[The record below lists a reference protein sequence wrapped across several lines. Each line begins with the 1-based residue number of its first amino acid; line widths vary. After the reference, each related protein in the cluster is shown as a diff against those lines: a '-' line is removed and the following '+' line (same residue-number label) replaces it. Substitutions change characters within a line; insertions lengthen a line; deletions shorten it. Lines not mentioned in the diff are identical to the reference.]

1 MKLRRYLAVL
11 PMMLFCF
18 TALAQTDI
26 PIDLTTAFSTT
37 DVTARNIVRL
47 VALVGTDSGIAL
59 AKPIGSSEPYK
70 VPEGKRLVINSAT
83 FLFSGPIGI
92 KPFPFLESANFRV
105 YLEPHKI
112 PAGAFSDN
120 YVANLTA
127 PIYVDQGAI
136 LSLNL
141 FATFGSPS
149 SDAEG
154 YFQGYLVDCGA
165 AGCTQQ

>member
-1 MKLRRYLAVL
+1 MKLRRCLAVL
-11 PMMLFCF
+11 PVMLFCF

-26 PIDLTTAFSTT
+26 PIDLSTAFSTT

-47 VALVGTDSGIAL
+47 VALLAPDRGNAL
-59 AKPIGSSEPYK
+59 ATPIGSSEPYK

-92 KPFPFLESANFRV
+92 KPFPFLESGNFRV
-105 YLEPHKI
+105 FLEPHKI
-112 PAGAFSDN
+112 PPSAVADY

-127 PIYVDQGAI
+127 PIYVDQGQF

-141 FATFGSPS
+141 FATLQSPAA
-149 SDAEG
+149 DAEG
-154 YFQGYLVDCGA
+154 YFQGYLVDCA
-165 AGCTQQ
+165 TGCTQ